1 MTQVQEYAVDL
12 IKPGVNTK
20 EAGAQVK
27 AYIKQVMGKANA
39 YMTVHSLGLEVEE
52 VHLFSPMKTQDMPFL
67 ETW

>member
-27 AYIKQVMGKANA
+27 AYIKQVMGKR
-39 YMTVHSLGLEVEE
+39 
-52 VHLFSPMKTQDMPFL
+52 
-67 ETW
+67 